1 MFKLVIDKLNVISS
15 VCEKS
20 LFLFFLV
27 LGSCNSEKASDCF
40 QNAGE
45 LTRVEVATANFEKI
59 TVFENL
65 NLVLKQGEEQKVAI
79 ESGEFLLNDISVT
92 VEDNRLI
99 VRNENGCNLFRDYGL
114 STVYVTSP
122 NINEIRSSTG
132 LNIASEG
139 TLVYPS
145 LRIISESFNQPE
157 ADTTSGS
164 FDLNLDCDTVV
175 VLVNGISFLQLSGQT
190 QNFNINAAAGAS
202 RIEAGELRAEM
213 VRINHRGSND
223 IIVNPQQSI
232 SGIIRGYGD
241 VVSLNRPQ
249 EIEVEETF
257 EGRLIFRN

>member
-1 MFKLVIDKLNVISS
+1 MPLRLKQLN
-15 VCEKS
+15 
-20 LFLFFLV
+20 L
-27 LGSCNSEKASDCF
+27 
-40 QNAGE
+40 E
-45 LTRVEVATANFEKI
+45 LEFVYRSPLAPEANFEKI

-223 IIVNPQQSI
+223 IIVNLLFKNPFFFKIKSQVYCGSQRS
-232 SGIIRGYGD
+232 
-241 VVSLNRPQ
+241 
-249 EIEVEETF
+249 
-257 EGRLIFRN
+257 